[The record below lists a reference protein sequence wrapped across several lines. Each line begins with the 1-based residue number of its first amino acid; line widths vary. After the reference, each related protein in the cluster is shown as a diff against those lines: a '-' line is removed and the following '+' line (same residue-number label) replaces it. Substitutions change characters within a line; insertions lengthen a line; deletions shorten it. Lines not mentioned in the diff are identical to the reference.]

1 MARLYGMAMPV
12 RRSQRIRGRQEEPMS
27 GSVPSVVPS
36 ADDFTSAA
44 TATRSHAASAPTVEA
59 SASKDSAVPKAAP
72 VSRSD
77 AASKWALRPR
87 KLTRGRL
94 QGQGLAPKRKHDEIT
109 QDLETASVQSQKT
122 AIASLKK
129 SSDVLDAEARSEKY
143 FSLQHSRCMQLV
155 SKAPWR
161 RYWRKMSLHEAFLRR
176 EARIRETLQKRES
189 DLRDL
194 WQKEVSA
201 MRTELAELQSQ
212 QAEGVKQ
219 LQAVQADRQAV
230 TTERRQEEKKYDSA
244 FAELQQKI
252 QDLGG
257 PAATPK
263 VPAKVASKRRAAQKT
278 APRRRNRG
286 WSHKPKPRK
295 AAPAAPASQTADEPA
310 EAPPSPRGP
319 APAKKPPA
327 SPKGP
332 ASTKKT
338 GAMLEASPAAKKT
351 TAIMEASP
359 PPARLPAQNGVP
371 DASPMSSQRSA
382 MSPISPRPGGS
393 QGGSPL
399 ARSPPRSPSV
409 PKCSAPFVEFVGAP
423 VGKGS
428 KVPGSMWPW
437 PSEMM
442 TRSRAKAL

>member
-1 MARLYGMAMPV
+1 
-12 RRSQRIRGRQEEPMS
+12 MS
-27 GSVPSVVPS
+27 TSVPSLVPS
-36 ADDFTSAA
+36 ADDLASTA
-44 TATRSHAASAPTVEA
+44 TATRSHAASTPTPEA
-59 SASKDSAVPKAAP
+59 FASKDTAVPKAAKAAP
-72 VSRSD
+72 VRAASEW

-94 QGQGLAPKRKHDEIT
+94 QAQGLAPKRKHDEIMPNT
-109 QDLETASVQSQKT
+109 PDLETASWQSNKT
-122 AIASLKK
+122 AVASLKK
-129 SSDVLDAEARSEKY
+129 SSEVLEAEARSEKY
-143 FSLQHSRCMQLV
+143 FSLQHTRCMQLV

-161 RYWRKMSLHEAFLRR
+161 RYWRKMSIHEAFLRR

-194 WQKEVSA
+194 WQKEVSK
-201 MRTELAELQSQ
+201 MRTELDELQSQ
-212 QAEGVKQ
+212 QAEGVKK
-219 LQAVQADRQAV
+219 LQGVQANRQAI

-252 QDLGG
+252 QALGG
-257 PAATPK
+257 PETTTKA
-263 VPAKVASKRRAAQKT
+263 PAKDAAKDAPKRNAAQK
-278 APRRRNRG
+278 AAQRRPRNRG

-295 AAPAAPASQTADEPA
+295 AAQAAPASQAADEPA
-310 EAPPSPRGP
+310 EAPPSPKGP

-327 SPKGP
+327 SPRGT

-338 GAMLEASPAAKKT
+338 GAMLEASPAAKTAKKT
-351 TAIMEASP
+351 AAMMEASP
-359 PPARLPAQNGVP
+359 PPARLPAQNGAP
-371 DASPMSSQRSA
+371 DSSPMSSPRSVMA
-382 MSPISPRPGGS
+382 SPQQGGS
-393 QGGSPL
+393 PQGGSPQGGSPL